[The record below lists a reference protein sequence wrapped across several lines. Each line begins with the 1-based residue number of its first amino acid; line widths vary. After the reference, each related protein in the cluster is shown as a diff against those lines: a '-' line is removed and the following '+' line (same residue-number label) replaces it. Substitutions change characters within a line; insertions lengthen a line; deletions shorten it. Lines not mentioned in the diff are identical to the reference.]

1 MADFT
6 VDSTVFG
13 GNTFVADV
21 TSNLAGLEDMKLTL
35 DGGTTTRLEGDST
48 VHSDATITLQPV
60 TSTSTVTAAVDAT
73 LKSDSTLKS
82 DATVSSTSAV
92 DTRSSVDLKPVA
104 VDTCVRLELG
114 PPPATEVCMP
124 YDQQWSWSLLGLELF
139 AISVRGS
146 TTAHIRPEHHG
157 PIVIDL

>member
-21 TSNLAGLEDMKLTL
+21 TSNLAGLEDMKLSL
-35 DGGTTTRLEGDST
+35 AGGTTNTNNGTNT
-48 VHSDATITLQPV
+48 VHSDATVTLQPV
-60 TSTSTVTAAVDAT
+60 TSTSTVKADVDT
-73 LKSDSTLKS
+73 TVKSESTL
-82 DATVSSTSAV
+82 SSTSAV
-92 DTRSSVDLKPVA
+92 DTRSSLDLKPVA

-124 YDQQWSWSLLGLELF
+124 YDQQWSWSVLGLELF
-139 AISVRGS
+139 AITVRGS

-157 PIVIDL
+157 PVVIDL